1 MGQIMFSRNPIG
13 SFGLGLFLLGI
24 GIFVY
29 SAFDPSFGP
38 IAIPC
43 IAGGAVV
50 SLLLWRRPFN
60 VPHIDARHAD
70 AKKPAYKPI
79 EPN

>member
-1 MGQIMFSRNPIG
+1 MDG
-13 SFGLGLFLLGI
+13 SDKLANGPRD
-24 GIFVY
+24 
-29 SAFDPSFGP
+29 AFWN
-38 IAIPC
+38 PC